1 MKKILCACLGAVFI
15 AVSFCSCNFGEIMSS
30 EFGAESRLPLK
41 TENRDGNADRGEVVF
56 KYGNSRQY
64 MGVYYDNTVD
74 LSKVKKAETY
84 PVENSS
90 YTEQMAK
97 GMLSRFPNGELIFD
111 NSIAED
117 AGSHIRRFGDEYYI
131 AQRTDS
137 SYSNQDSYCF
147 YFYGSDANLK
157 CIYRIEQ
164 KLRPFKSY
172 NLKAGKTTADDLKE
186 LFPYDDFSILTF
198 QNEESYL
205 MDLQFSDTELQ
216 LVFEEKNGKA
226 VLKSIE
232 EPYQKF
238 VIAEHMLPQDLA
250 LIT

>member
-1 MKKILCACLGAVFI
+1 MKKILCVCFGSVFI
-15 AVSFCSCNFGEIMSS
+15 TVSFCSCDFGEIMSR
-30 EFGAESRLPLK
+30 EFGTESRLPLK
-41 TENRDGNADRGEVVF
+41 TESQDDSTDRGEVVF
-56 KYGNSRQY
+56 KYGNSRQH

-74 LSKVKKAETY
+74 LSKVKKAEMY
-84 PVENSS
+84 PFENSS
-90 YTEQMAK
+90 YSDQMAK
-97 GMLSRFPNGELIFD
+97 SMMSRFPFEELYFD

-117 AGSHIRRFGDEYYI
+117 SGSCIRRFGDEYYI

-172 NLKAGKTTADDLKE
+172 NLQAGKTTADDLKE
-186 LFPYDDFSILTF
+186 SFPNYDWTKGRD
-198 QNEESYL
+198 EESL
-205 MDLQFSDTELQ
+205 IMDLQFSDTELQ
-216 LVFEEKNGKA
+216 LVFEEKNGRL
-226 VLKSIE
+226 VLKSVE
-232 EPYQKF
+232 EPYRKF